1 MRLTLFSLALL
12 LVFSAPHA
20 LAAAASC
27 QDGAKVTIDGT
38 ITKAIVYNDGAWL
51 FIEASAWDCGPI
63 YLHTKTPIDLVSPS
77 ANACRLSSH
86 IRASGTFMKPD
97 PQNFYEGWGIA
108 DNTIGNSKFESA
120 FTCDHA
126 PALRPELNTASGK

>member
-27 QDGAKVTIDGT
+27 QDGAKVAVDGT
-38 ITKAIVYNDGAWL
+38 INKAIVDNDGAWL
-51 FIEASAWDCGPI
+51 FIEDPAWDCGPI
-63 YLHTKTPIDLVSPS
+63 YLHTNTPINLISPS
-77 ANACRLSSH
+77 ANACRLGSH
-86 IRASGTFMKPD
+86 IHASGAFMKPD
-97 PQNFYEGWGIA
+97 SHNYYDGWGLT
-108 DNTIGNSKFESA
+108 DNTIGNAKFESA

>member
-12 LVFSAPHA
+12 LVLGTSPA

-27 QDGAKVTIDGT
+27 QDGAKVTVDGT

-51 FIEASAWDCGPI
+51 FIEDPAWDCGPI
-63 YLHTKTPIDLVSPS
+63 YLHTKTPINLISPS
-77 ANACRLSSH
+77 ANACRGGSH
-86 IRASGTFMKPD
+86 ISASGTFMKPD
-97 PQNFYEGWGIA
+97 PQSLSEGWGIT
-108 DNTIGNSKFESA
+108 DNTVGTTKFESA